1 MVRELLQQF
10 VKFALAGV
18 LSFGVEALVLY
29 TLHEFLG
36 LHTVVASVIA
46 YVTSIS
52 FNYVISMRHIYTHRS
67 ELSRRREYSI
77 YLLLAVVGLMLN
89 TAIMWAASELF
100 VAAGV
105 DYEHS
110 KWYLL
115 VKVVA
120 TALVGLWNFF
130 SRRHWLDAEAR
141 S

>member
-1 MVRELLQQF
+1 MRELLQQF
-10 VKFALAGV
+10 AKFAVAGV
-18 LSFGVEALVLY
+18 LSFGVETAVLY
-29 TLHEFLG
+29 ALHEFLG
-36 LHTVVASVIA
+36 LHTVVASVVA
-46 YVTSIS
+46 YVTSIT
-52 FNYVISMRHIYTHRS
+52 FNYIVSMRHIYTHRE
-67 ELSRRREYSI
+67 ELSRRREYGI
-77 YLLLAVVGLMLN
+77 YLLLAAVGLALN
-89 TAIMWAASELF
+89 TAIMWLASEAF

-115 VKVVA
+115 VKVGA